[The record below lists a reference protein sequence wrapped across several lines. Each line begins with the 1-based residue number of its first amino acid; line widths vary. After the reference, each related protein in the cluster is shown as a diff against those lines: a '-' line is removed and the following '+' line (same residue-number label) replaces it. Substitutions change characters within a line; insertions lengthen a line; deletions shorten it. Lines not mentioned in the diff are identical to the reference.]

1 MSESIL
7 QNSNQSPGQM
17 SIFNKIDKA
26 HQRPSA
32 RVMDAWEVVRAT
44 FQLDHITSLGK

>member
-7 QNSNQSPGQM
+7 QNNNQSPGQM

-26 HQRPSA
+26 HQR
-32 RVMDAWEVVRAT
+32 V
-44 FQLDHITSLGK
+44 